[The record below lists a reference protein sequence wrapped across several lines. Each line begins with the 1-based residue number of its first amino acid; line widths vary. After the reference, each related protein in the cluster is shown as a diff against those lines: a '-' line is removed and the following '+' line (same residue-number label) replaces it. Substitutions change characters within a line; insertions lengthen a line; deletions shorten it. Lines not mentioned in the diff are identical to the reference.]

1 MIVPR
6 MPPELPPPPGAVVP
20 VGEGDSVGDDGGV
33 ELGAGGE
40 LLLGGADG
48 CLDFEGAA
56 EDGWLPGRED
66 FPDFPAPG
74 V

>member
-6 MPPELPPPPGAVVP
+6 MPLLPL
-20 VGEGDSVGDDGGV
+20 VGTVADGVGVGDEVVGV
-33 ELGAGGE
+33 ELGVGAALVDGGE
-40 LLLGGADG
+40 V
-48 CLDFEGAA
+48 CLVFVGAA
-56 EDGWLPGRED
+56 EEGWLPGLDD

>member
-6 MPPELPPPPGAVVP
+6 MPPEELPPAGGVV
-20 VGEGDSVGDDGGV
+20 SVGVGVGVGVVGV
-33 ELGAGGE
+33 ELGVGAALVDGGE
-40 LLLGGADG
+40 V
-48 CLDFEGAA
+48 CLVFEGLA
-56 EDGWLPGRED
+56 EDGWLPGLED

>member
-6 MPPELPPPPGAVVP
+6 MPPEVPPLPDVV
-20 VGEGDSVGDDGGV
+20 VSVGVGVVGVGVGV
-33 ELGAGGE
+33 ELGVGAALVDGGE
-40 LLLGGADG
+40 V
-48 CLDFEGAA
+48 CLVFEGV
-56 EDGWLPGRED
+56 EEGWLPGLED